1 MQTCR
6 ALFTGLIL
14 IGACSSSGST
24 TKTASASTS
33 ASTNVVKRG
42 TSNLITESEVASML
56 GQADNAYDLVDRL
69 RPTMMRARANT
80 QQGEAIPVKA
90 AVDDRLLGDLTQL
103 RTVPA
108 SQVKEIRYLSG
119 TDATQRWGTGFISGA
134 IQVIT
139 KR

>member
-6 ALFTGLIL
+6 ALFMGLIL

-80 QQGEAIPVKA
+80 QQGESIPVKA